1 MPGFEEPCPGLER
14 ERLVRRLFAWLIP
27 LLAVA
32 ACAAGGGL
40 TGPAGHGE
48 MVYRTVLAGPS
59 TSRRAARTPVRRSD
73 RGVASA
79 GIQLSTSGF
88 RHPRPSPDIRSRSMI

>member
-32 ACAAGGGL
+32 ACTAGGGL

-48 MVYRTVLAGPS
+48 MVYR
-59 TSRRAARTPVRRSD
+59 D
-73 RGVASA
+73 SA
-79 GIQLSTSGF
+79 GWTVDVPAGWHVLRFGVRIAASLQRVFSF
-88 RHPRPSPDIRSRSMI
+88 PRPASGTLGPPRISDPGQ